1 MNEPTPTSDE
11 PEGRR
16 RRITVRQSVR
26 TPGLTAPAIGRA
38 VRAAAGARPIHAVN
52 VTVTNDATMADL
64 HARYLNDPKATDV
77 LAFDLTG
84 PGTPEEAIDGEIVV
98 SADAAARM
106 STKLGVPARQ
116 EALRYVIHGV
126 LHLCGGRDATPAQR
140 RRMRR
145 QEDRVL
151 RELGWSLPASG
162 TRRSTGGA
170 GRSSRQG
177 RS

>member
-1 MNEPTPTSDE
+1 MNEPTPTPDE

-16 RRITVRQSVR
+16 RITVRQPVR
-26 TPGLTAPAIGRA
+26 MPGLTAPQIVRA
-38 VRAAAGARPIHAVN
+38 VRAAAGTRPIHAVN

-84 PGTPEEAIDGEIVV
+84 PGTPKGAIDGEIVV

-116 EALRYVIHGV
+116 EVLRYVIHGV
-126 LHLCGGRDATPAQR
+126 LHLCGGRDATPVQR

-145 QEDRVL
+145 EEDRVL
-151 RELGWSLPASG
+151 AELARSGPASSG
-162 TRRSTGGA
+162 RDGTGGA
-170 GRSSRQG
+170 GRSTRRR